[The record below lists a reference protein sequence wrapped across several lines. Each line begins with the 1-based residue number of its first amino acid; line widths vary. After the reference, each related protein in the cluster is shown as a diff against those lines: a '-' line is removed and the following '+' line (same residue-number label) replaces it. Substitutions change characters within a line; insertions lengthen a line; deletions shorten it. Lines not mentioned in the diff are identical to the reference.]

1 MADGETGAL
10 GTRRIGGALVLS
22 IENAAKRNALT
33 PAILAALDAALETA
47 ERDAGLRCLIVTGA
61 GGTFC
66 AGADIRA
73 WGALTPLEFSRA
85 WIRGGHRLFDRLAR
99 FRAPTIAAI
108 DGRAYGGGLEL
119 AAACDIRVA
128 SAGAE
133 FALPEAGIGVAPGW
147 SGLQR
152 LARQLPPPVVRH
164 MALGGARLDA
174 RRMFALGF
182 LAEIAE
188 GDALEAALAQSERM
202 ASLSPV
208 AQELAKLVLNAEA
221 REGAEAALDALA
233 GGFAAASED
242 KAEGVRAFGEKRPPE
257 FPGS

>member
-1 MADGETGAL
+1 MAHPEPGTLASRRVGA
-10 GTRRIGGALVLS
+10 TLVLTV
-22 IENAAKRNALT
+22 ENAAKRNALT
-33 PAILAALDAALETA
+33 PGILAALDAALEEA
-47 ERDAGLRCLIVTGA
+47 DEDVDLRCVILAGA

-66 AGADIRA
+66 AGADIKA
-73 WGALTPLEFSRA
+73 WGGLSPLEFSRA
-85 WIRGGHRLFDRLAR
+85 WIRGGHRVFDRLAR

-119 AAACDIRVA
+119 AAACDIRIA
-128 SAGAE
+128 TERSE

-152 LARQLPPPVVRH
+152 LARQLPAPVVRQ

-174 RRMFALGF
+174 QRMHALGF
-182 LAEIAE
+182 VAAVAE
-188 GDALEAALAQSERM
+188 GDAVTEALALAAQME
-202 ASLSPV
+202 ALSPV

-221 REGAEAALDALA
+221 GEGPEAALDALA

-242 KAEGVRAFGEKRPPE
+242 RAEGVRAFGEKRSPR
-257 FPGS
+257 FSGR